1 MRKYKYTSH
10 LRGGRNHENDNL
22 RLSNSDLLPTHIL
35 ADYNSVAVLPLIGN
49 EINLER
55 KRERH
60 FSKVELSKKD
70 M

>member
-1 MRKYKYTSH
+1 MRKYKNTSK
-10 LRGGRNHENDNL
+10 LRGGRNHENDNM
-22 RLSNSDLLPTHIL
+22 RLSNSDLLPAHIL
-35 ADYNSVAVLPLIGN
+35 ADYNLVAVLRLIGN

-60 FSKVELSKKD
+60 FSKAELSKKD